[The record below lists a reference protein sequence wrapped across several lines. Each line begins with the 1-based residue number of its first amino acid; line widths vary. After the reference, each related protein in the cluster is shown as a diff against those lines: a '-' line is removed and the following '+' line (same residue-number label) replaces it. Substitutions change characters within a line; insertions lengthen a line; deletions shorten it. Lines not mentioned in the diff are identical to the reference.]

1 MLYGAIIGDIVGSK
15 YEFDNIKTKDF
26 EFISEGCFPTDDSV
40 MTVAVA
46 KALLES
52 KKNNYDDLSEQCV
65 KWMTEIGQHYPNCGY
80 GGNFYYWI
88 MYDPTKKP
96 YNSFG
101 NGSAMRTSA
110 CAWVANSLEE
120 ALHLAEV
127 CAAVSHNHPEGIKG
141 AQATTACIYLARE
154 GKSKEEIRKYVEDN
168 FYELNFTIDEIRPA
182 YTFNVTCQGSVP
194 QAIECFLES
203 TSYEDAIRNC
213 ISIGGD
219 CDTTGAICGA
229 IAEAFYGVP
238 NELINE
244 CRKMLPDE
252 LLNVVLEFTKCYAT
266 DIKNKGKDFTV
277 SIINE

>member
-26 EFISEGCFPTDDSV
+26 EFFSEGCFPTDDSV

-52 KKNNYDDLSEQCV
+52 KKNNYEDLSEQCV
-65 KWMTEIGQHYPNCGY
+65 KWMAEIGQHYPNCGY

-141 AQATTACIYLARE
+141 AQATTACIYLARQ

-168 FYELNFTIDEIRPA
+168 FYELNFTIDEIRPS

-203 TSYEDAIRNC
+203 ASYEDAIRNC

-229 IAEAFYGVP
+229 IAEAHYGIP
-238 NELINE
+238 DELIKE
-244 CRKMLPDE
+244 CRKRLPSEMLEVIDE
-252 LLNVVLEFTKCYAT
+252 FEKYFYG
-266 DIKNKGKDFTV
+266 KNKEAIEHV
-277 SIINE
+277 